1 MKAGQGGGNM
11 IRFRCLGEQA
21 LIVELGDRIDPA
33 VHRKVLAF
41 CKWLRQQKI
50 NGVVEWVPSYTGVT
64 IHFDPFLL
72 SPFELQ
78 SKLAGFSSESV
89 DDGQDR
95 VRVIEIPVCY
105 GGEFGP
111 DLEELARFRRMDAKE
126 VIRIHAGGTYLVYMI
141 GFVPGFAYLGGMSPR
156 IAMPRRDSPRPKI
169 PAGSVGIAGEQ
180 TGVYPLEVPGGWR
193 IIGRTP
199 LPLFLPEQ
207 SPPSLLRAGDLVQ
220 FVPIDEPAYHAIKEK
235 CNYGELPVA
244 IRYVKGG
251 KGSESSSIRRLK
263 L

>member
-1 MKAGQGGGNM
+1 M

-41 CKWLRQQKI
+41 CKWLEQQKI

-72 SPFELQ
+72 SSFELQ
-78 SKLAGFSSESV
+78 SKLADFSAESAG
-89 DDGQDR
+89 DGQDR
-95 VRVIEIPVCY
+95 VRVIEI
-105 GGEFGP
+105 
-111 DLEELARFRRMDAKE
+111 RFVMEGNSAPIWRNWPASIRMDAKE

-141 GFVPGFAYLGGMSPR
+141 GFVPGFAYLGGMSSR

-220 FVPIDEPAYHAIKEK
+220 FVPIDEPVYHAIKEK
-235 CNYGELPVA
+235 CNHGELPVE

-251 KGSESSSIRRLK
+251 KGSESSSIR
-263 L
+263 